1 MEGVSFRVSE
11 MTESETIAMSQRSRE
26 LQSQGINVINLSVG
40 EPDFAT
46 PDHIKE
52 AAKRAVDENYSHYS
66 PVPGFPQLRKAIA
79 EKLQRDNGL
88 DYAID
93 QIVVTNG
100 AKQAIYNAVL
110 CVVNPG
116 DEVIVPAPYWVSYL
130 EIIKLAQGR
139 PVVVE
144 GPAETQYKI
153 TPEQLE
159 AALTPKTRLL
169 FLNSPSNPTGSVY
182 SKQELEALARVLE
195 KHPRVMV
202 LSDEIY
208 EYILYEGEHVSMAA
222 FSWMKERVMVIN
234 GFSKGFAMTGWRIGY
249 VAAPVWVAKACAKL
263 QGQQTSGACSIAQ
276 MAAVAAYTNGLEAP
290 LAMRKAFLRRRDLML
305 ELADQIKGLVVQTP
319 PGAFYLFPD
328 VRSFFGKGDGSRI
341 IENANDLS
349 MYLLEKAHVAC
360 VSGNAFGSPGN
371 LRISYAASDE
381 QLKEAMKRMKQALE
395 NLQ

>member
-139 PVVVE
+139 PVVVD

-305 ELADQIKGLVVQTP
+305 ELAGQIKGLVVQTP

>member
-1 MEGVSFRVSE
+1 
-11 MTESETIAMSQRSRE
+11 
-26 LQSQGINVINLSVG
+26 
-40 EPDFAT
+40 
-46 PDHIKE
+46 
-52 AAKRAVDENYSHYS
+52 
-66 PVPGFPQLRKAIA
+66 
-79 EKLQRDNGL
+79 
-88 DYAID
+88 
-93 QIVVTNG
+93 
-100 AKQAIYNAVL
+100 
-110 CVVNPG
+110 
-116 DEVIVPAPYWVSYL
+116 
-130 EIIKLAQGR
+130 
-139 PVVVE
+139 
-144 GPAETQYKI
+144 
-153 TPEQLE
+153 
-159 AALTPKTRLL
+159 
-169 FLNSPSNPTGSVY
+169 
-182 SKQELEALARVLE
+182 
-195 KHPRVMV
+195 MV

-222 FSWMKERVMVIN
+222 FSWRKERVMVIN

-305 ELADQIKGLVVQTP
+305 ELAGQIKGLVVQTP